1 MTGSERR
8 RSAGCLRRT
17 IVRVVVVLLCLVP
30 GRASAREET
39 AELRVKGLGWIQNRE
54 QRQTLK
60 LLLGDQKGAT
70 IDANA
75 IEDAA
80 LILYA
85 DLRERGYLE
94 PQITAKVTRADG
106 TTEDHPI
113 DAKLEHPLPRPL
125 TAKDVTLQVD
135 EGRRYV
141 LKQVTFEGLTALKE
155 ADARA
160 FFMGE
165 STLLPIASES
175 AYSPARLSRSVG
187 NLLETLRRR
196 GYADARADAGEPQLD
211 RATGDVRVAIKVNEG
226 PAWIVERVDFAVA
239 GDQAGA
245 PRLEDDR
252 VGRPWSG
259 LWQQDFAT
267 LVRRWYYERGYP
279 DVQVRLTPQAAPA
292 RDGRRAVTVLARVRP
307 GKLVHVGRIRFEGN
321 ARTREVVMRP
331 LVKAKTGDLLDPV
344 TFDNGQSR
352 LSRLG
357 VFSSVDLRYEPPK
370 GDTRDIVY
378 ELREGRRQDVS
389 LLAGYGSY
397 EQFRGG
403 VEWRHYNLFG
413 LAHSDRLTLVQSV
426 KSTRGE
432 YDYTVP
438 ELFGS
443 TVDGTAKVFQLRR
456 EELSFV
462 RQEYGANVSFL
473 WPVPWLGANLT
484 TGYTFRR
491 LRNMNND
498 LATSGTDSRQN
509 NAASLEVG
517 LVRDRRD
524 NPLTPRRGYRLS
536 LQVEEASRWLGGQVD
551 YQQLQASASWHKRV
565 GQGQWVHVG
574 FTHGVVATMGAQS
587 DTDLPVNVRFF
598 PGGDNSIRGYQE
610 GEAAPRTTSG
620 QFVGAKTFTLLNVE
634 FEQALTT
641 KWSAVVFSDSLG
653 EAARL
658 ADYPFDERLYSIGI
672 GLRYQTII
680 GPVRLEY
687 GRNLNPRPLDPS
699 GTVQV
704 SIGFPF

>member
-1 MTGSERR
+1 MRKSERR
-8 RSAGCLRRT
+8 RIAGCLRRT
-17 IVRVVVVLLCLVP
+17 IVRTAAVLLLLAP
-30 GRASAREET
+30 GSAPAREE
-39 AELRVKGLGWIQNRE
+39 AAGLRVKGLGWIQNRE

-94 PQITAKVTRADG
+94 PQITAQVTRPDG
-106 TTEDHPI
+106 AKEDHPI

-125 TAKDVTLQVD
+125 AAKDVTLQV
-135 EGRRYV
+135 EKGRRYV
-141 LKQVTFEGLTALKE
+141 LKEVTFEGLTAFKD

-175 AYSPARLSRSVG
+175 AYSPARLNRSIA

-196 GYADARADAGEPQLD
+196 GYANASADAGEPRMD
-211 RATGDVRVAIKVNEG
+211 RDTGDVRVTIKVNEG
-226 PAWIVERVDFAVA
+226 PQWIVDHVEFTVKDE
-239 GDQAGA
+239 QAGL
-245 PRLEDDR
+245 PQLEDDR
-252 VGRPWSG
+252 TGRPWSG

-267 LVRRWYYERGYP
+267 LVRRWYYGRGYP

-292 RDGRRAVTVLARVRP
+292 EEGRRAVTVTARVRP
-307 GKLVHVGRIRFEGN
+307 GTRVHVGQIRFEGN

-331 LVKAKTGDLLDPV
+331 LVKAKAGDLLDPV
-344 TFDNGQSR
+344 TFDDGQSR

-370 GDTRDIVY
+370 GDTRDAVY
-378 ELREGRRQDVS
+378 ELKEGRRQDVS

-397 EQFRGG
+397 EQLRGG

-413 LAHSDRLTLVQSV
+413 LAHSDRLTLVQSM
-426 KSTRGE
+426 KGTRGE

-443 TVDGTAKVFQLRR
+443 TVDGTAKLFQLRR

-491 LRNMNND
+491 LRNMDND

-509 NAASLEVG
+509 NAASLEVS

-565 GQGQWVHVG
+565 GRGQWVHVG
-574 FTHGVVATMGAQS
+574 FTHGVVATLGSQS
-587 DTDLPVNVRFF
+587 DADLPVNVRFF
-598 PGGDNSIRGYQE
+598 PGGDNSIRGYQS
-610 GEAAPRTTSG
+610 GEAAPRAATG

-658 ADYPFDERLYSIGI
+658 ADYPFDVRLYSVGV
-672 GLRYQTII
+672 GVRYQTII

-687 GRNLNPRPLDPS
+687 GRNLNPRPLDPH
-699 GTVQV
+699 GTVQL